1 MKKIYALGLLL
12 PLLLVSCSEK
22 KQDSSL
28 SKSQFDPEVGYYIA
42 NLSSSG
48 DNYYTEAQ
56 FNYLNNDNPT
66 DTTPYNGN
74 MSVSAP
80 LPKVLSWDGNLDE
93 YKVNIYSD
101 DYLQDL
107 VVSYVTSE
115 NSFEFYNGE
124 LEKNYYWTVSSVDG
138 TLVSECSDL
147 FIARQVTGPRNLK
160 IDGVEN
166 IRDIG
171 AWEINDGGEFK
182 KLIKQGMIYRSGRFN
197 EEKVD
202 TINPTITEE
211 GLYEVNNHLKIKT
224 EIDLRRTG
232 TNEVGALTDTSVLGE
247 DVNYVQL
254 PMIYE
259 GQNILTYQGR
269 APRGGDDY
277 IYDNPA
283 KIKEFFTILSDID
296 NYPVNFHCS
305 IGKDRTGCLAYLLE
319 ALMGFDEELLMR
331 DYMFTNFANAGLCKP
346 ADITG
351 TGRYVPTLTSYEH
364 GDTLQE
370 KVYNYLQNEVDISK
384 ATLDSVIDILK
395 A

>member
-1 MKKIYALGLLL
+1 MKKIYLLGLLL
-12 PLLLVSCSEK
+12 PLLIVSCAEKNSEEPK
-22 KQDSSL
+22 SE
-28 SKSQFDPEVGYYIA
+28 SKSVEESYIN
-42 NLSSSG
+42 NLTSSG
-48 DNYYTEAQ
+48 DNYYSDAQ
-56 FNYLNNDNPT
+56 YNYLVSENYL

-74 MSVSAP
+74 MSVSTP
-80 LPKVLSWDGNLDE
+80 MPKLLSWEGNFEE
-93 YKVNIYSD
+93 YRVNIYKD
-101 DYLQDL
+101 EELTDF
-107 VVSYVTSE
+107 VVNYFTNE
-115 NSFEFYNGE
+115 TSFEFYNGE
-124 LEKNYYWTVSSVDG
+124 VDQTYYWTVSDVEN
-138 TLVSECSDL
+138 TFVSEPAS
-147 FIARQVTGPRNLK
+147 FTITRNVVGPRNLK

-166 IRDIG
+166 ARDIG
-171 AWEINDGGEFK
+171 GWAKVVDGEYKFI
-182 KLIKQGMIYRSGRFN
+182 IKQGMIYRSGRFN

-247 DVNYVQL
+247 DVNYIQL